1 MKSTAKYRH
10 GLPQG
15 DGTLFL
21 TDGGIETCL
30 IFQDG
35 LDLPL
40 FAAFPL
46 MRDVKGRQFLVRY
59 YERYIDI
66 ARTNG
71 MGFILESPT
80 WRASTDWGARLG
92 YPAEDIAAI
101 NADAIDLMHD
111 LREAYETP
119 ASPMVVSGCI
129 GPRGDGYVPGEVMTE
144 RAAEAYHAL
153 QVEAFASAGADLVT
167 AITMTNTNEA
177 IGIARAAQRAGMP
190 VALSF
195 TVETDGRLPTG
206 QTLTEAIETV
216 DAATANSPAYYM
228 INCAHPTHF
237 QGVMEPSEGWMQ
249 RVRGLRANA
258 SRRSHQELNDSPD
271 LDAGDPIELGGQYRD
286 LVQAHPQINVLGGC
300 CGTDHRHVECIA
312 LACKTVRA
320 NAA

>member
-1 MKSTAKYRH
+1 MATYRSA
-10 GLPQG
+10 LPQLG
-15 DGTLFL
+15 DDFFM
-21 TDGGIETCL
+21 TDGGIETTL

-35 LDLPL
+35 LELPL

-46 MRDVKGRQFLVRY
+46 LRDARGRQFLVQY

-66 ARTNG
+66 ARANR

-80 WRASTDWGARLG
+80 WRAGADWGAQLG
-92 YPAEDIAAI
+92 YSAADIAAV
-101 NADAIDLMHD
+101 NAESIALMHD
-111 LREAYETP
+111 LRETYETP

-129 GPRGDGYVPGEVMTE
+129 GPRGDGYVAGEVMSE
-144 RAAEAYHAL
+144 GAAEAYHAL
-153 QVEAFASAGADLVT
+153 QVDAFASAGADMVT
-167 AITMTNTNEA
+167 AITMTNTSEA
-177 IGIARAAQRAGMP
+177 IGIARAAMQTGLP

-206 QTLTEAIETV
+206 QTLAEAIEAV
-216 DAATANSPAYYM
+216 DAATSNGPAYYM
-228 INCAHPTHF
+228 INCAHPAHF
-237 QGVMEPSEGWMQ
+237 QDVMGSDQAWTQ
-249 RVRGLRANA
+249 RIRGLRANA

-320 NAA
+320 KTT